1 MKRCLT
7 IQDYSCMGRCS
18 LTVALPILSAGGIET
33 VGLPTA
39 VLSNHTA
46 FDKWTYTDLSSEMI
60 KSVDMWF
67 NYNHHFDCIYTGYL
81 GNGQGKII
89 EEIFKKLKDG
99 NTLVCVDPAY
109 GDNGKLYPGFDIE
122 HVKEMRELLKYAD
135 VTCPNLTEAYTL
147 LDKEYKGE
155 DVSIDEL
162 KEIIVDLSKL
172 GPKQIVLTGIKLK
185 NNHVGCLIYDASSN
199 KFDIYSTKSLKG
211 RYHGAGDTFTS
222 AMIASMLNGVEF
234 NKSIEIAHDF
244 VHRSMKNNI
253 NDNVDGVLYGLEY
266 ETNLSY
272 LINRIKK
279 SK

>member
-33 VGLPTA
+33 IGLPTA

-46 FDKWTYTDLSSEMI
+46 FDKWTYTDLSSEMV

-89 EEIFKKLKDG
+89 EEIFKKLKDE
-99 NTLVCVDPAY
+99 NTLICVDPAY
-109 GDNGKLYPGFDIE
+109 GDNGKLYPGFDTE

-147 LDKEYKGE
+147 LDREYKGE
-155 DVSIDEL
+155 KVSIDEL
-162 KEIIVDLSKL
+162 KEIIIALSKL

-185 NNHVGCLIYDASSN
+185 NNHVGCLSYDASSD

-211 RYHGAGDTFTS
+211 KYHGAGDTFTS

-234 NKSIEIAHDF
+234 NESIKIAHDF

-253 NDNVDGVLYGLEY
+253 NDNVDGILYGLEY
-266 ETNLSY
+266 EPNLSY